1 MNYVIFNSDGSIK
14 NVKFTE
20 IIVQGNDGVDE
31 IGVAVEGKS
40 NYVASA
46 YFSLPNGDATQ
57 LVGSAFNFNLD
68 GTSYQGYRF
77 VLTNAV
83 TALAGIVGMSIRL
96 TGGSLE
102 RQFTVDVDLTI
113 NESGYDPTVTDITME
128 QYENILTAMSSMQQ
142 KYVTNNARFYAN
154 LDYAR
159 ADLTNLAYGQTILI
173 ADPTKDYQEVSCYY
187 KDGSGNLV
195 FLSKVKGIDPLVL
208 SFQTDEGSSGT
219 ITQAVADE
227 IAQAFVMVKE
237 GLYYWLSSVSG
248 NKREFSCVH
257 RDSEYDRTDVYEFD
271 LSELTWNVTRR
282 GTRGLYVYEIDLS
295 ASSGTLTDE
304 QAAYLANHQNRI
316 MLKSTQDIYIPT
328 RNVEGTVFEFATI
341 QRGGYLENVVIHTI
355 RFDTAQKTW
364 YKQTN
369 ALGIQTLTLN
379 GTSGALT
386 YAQTQFVKQHPEL
399 VSVVHQGNVMKLDS
413 WGADSYVYRSAT
425 RSDGTFRQATLD
437 TSTTAGSY
445 TVELRYPGPLE
456 VVWDGFSGTVET
468 SYLERFRN
476 APDSL
481 VIRHQGEVLRLVNSQ
496 GDVRYY
502 AVFIPYRAGVK
513 PETNTL
519 ATVNLNQNTYEIVS
533 ATGGN

>member
-31 IGVAVEGKS
+31 IAVAVEGKS
-40 NYVASA
+40 DYVASA

-83 TALAGIVGMSIRL
+83 TALSGIVAMSIRL

-102 RQFTVDVDLTI
+102 RQFTVEVDLTI
-113 NESGYDPTVTDITME
+113 NESGYEPTVTDITMA
-128 QYENILTAMSSMQQ
+128 QYENILNAMSSMQQ

-208 SFQTDEGSSGT
+208 SFATDDGTSGT
-219 ITQAVADE
+219 ITQEVADE
-227 IAQAFVMVKE
+227 IAQAFVVVKE
-237 GLYYWLSSVSG
+237 GYRYWLSYVSG

-257 RDSEYDRTDVYEFD
+257 RDSEYDRTDIYEFD
-271 LSELTWNVTRR
+271 LSELTWNITRR
-282 GTRGLYVYEIDLS
+282 GTRGLYVYEIVLS

-304 QAAYLANHQNRI
+304 QATYLRNHQNRI
-316 MLKSTQDIYIPT
+316 ILKSTQDIYVPT
-328 RNVEGTVFEFATI
+328 RNIGGTVFEFATI
-341 QRGGYLENVVIHTI
+341 QRGGYLESLVINTI
-355 RFDTAQKTW
+355 RFDTANKTW
-364 YKQTN
+364 QKQTN
-369 ALGIQTLTLN
+369 ALGTQRLTLN
-379 GTSGALT
+379 ETSGSLT
-386 YAQTQFVKQHPEL
+386 YAQTQFVKSHPEL
-399 VSVVHQGNVMKLDS
+399 VYVVYQGNVMKLDS
-413 WGADSYVYRSAT
+413 IGADSYTYRSAT
-425 RSDGTFRQATLD
+425 RGNGTFRQAVLNTSATL
-437 TSTTAGSY
+437 GSY
-445 TVELRYPGPLE
+445 VIEL
-456 VVWDGFSGTVET
+456 VT
-468 SYLERFRN
+468 
-476 APDSL
+476 
-481 VIRHQGEVLRLVNSQ
+481 IQ
-496 GDVRYY
+496 
-502 AVFIPYRAGVK
+502 
-513 PETNTL
+513 
-519 ATVNLNQNTYEIVS
+519 
-533 ATGGN
+533 